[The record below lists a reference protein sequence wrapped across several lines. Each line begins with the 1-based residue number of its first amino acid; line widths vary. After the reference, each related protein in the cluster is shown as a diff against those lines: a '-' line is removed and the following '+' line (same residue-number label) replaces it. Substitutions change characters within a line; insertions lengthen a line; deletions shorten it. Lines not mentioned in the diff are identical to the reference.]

1 MIIIPAEKN
10 KKKVVLVVVEVA
22 MVKDEM
28 VRPAAREAVR
38 ERSSTRKRE
47 KEKVL
52 QWCVV
57 SGGVRW

>member
-10 KKKVVLVVVEVA
+10 KKKVLLVVVEVA
-22 MVKDEM
+22 VVKDEI
-28 VRPAAREAVR
+28 VRPEERETVR

-47 KEKVL
+47 KEKGL

-57 SGGVRW
+57 FGGVRW